1 MLPDFLWTKYTKRT
15 AVVVVVD
22 DQFLY
27 ASRVSFHKAVTAYCF
42 YFIIFLLSKK
52 TFPNSIVFEGLKGT
66 FQASY
71 FLGQIVHTKSEKK
84 KANPNI
90 ALPGLGFGINY

>member
-15 AVVVVVD
+15 AVVVVD
-22 DQFLY
+22 EPFLY
-27 ASRVSFHKAVTAYCF
+27 ASRVSFHKAATAYCF
-42 YFIIFLLSKK
+42 YFIFLLSKK
-52 TFPNSIVFEGLKGT
+52 TFLNSIVFEGLKGT